1 MSVSNLQANFVSCR
15 FKHRNTMTVKPYQ
28 AEEGGKKQ
36 QVEQMFNTISP
47 KYDLLNRVLSLGID
61 TIWRKKALKLLK
73 ASQPKSILDMATG
86 TADLAL
92 DAYKILKPTTIV
104 GVDLAEEMLQ
114 VGRKKVAT
122 LNLSDVI
129 SLEKGDSENL
139 RFEDNT
145 FDAAIVSFG
154 VRNFENLEKGLSEL
168 YRVIKPGGHLMVLE
182 FSMPEKAPFKQ
193 LYFFYFKNIL
203 PLVGRM
209 VSKDPAAYT
218 YLPES
223 VKAFPYGEAFD
234 TILKKVGF
242 KNTKRNSYTFG
253 VSTAYVGQK

>member
-1 MSVSNLQANFVSCR
+1 
-15 FKHRNTMTVKPYQ
+15 MTVKPYQ
-28 AEEGGKKQ
+28 SDAGGKKQ

-61 TIWRKKALKLLK
+61 TIWRKKALKLLQTSK
-73 ASQPKSILDMATG
+73 PKTILDMATG

-92 DAYKILKPTTIV
+92 DAHKILQPTSII
-104 GVDLAEEMLQ
+104 GVDIAEDMLH
-114 VGRKKVAT
+114 VGRKKIDT
-122 LNLSDVI
+122 LQLSHI
-129 SLEKGDSENL
+129 ITLEKGDSENL

-168 YRVIKPGGHLMVLE
+168 YRVVKPGGHLMVLE
-182 FSMPEKAPFKQ
+182 FSMPEKTPFKQ

-223 VKAFPYGEAFD
+223 VKAFPYGAAFD
-234 TILKKVGF
+234 AILKKVGF
-242 KNTKRNSYTFG
+242 KNTQRSSYTFG

>member
-1 MSVSNLQANFVSCR
+1 L
-15 FKHRNTMTVKPYQ
+15 H
-28 AEEGGKKQ
+28 
-36 QVEQMFNTISP
+36 
-47 KYDLLNRVLSLGID
+47 
-61 TIWRKKALKLLK
+61 
-73 ASQPKSILDMATG
+73 
-86 TADLAL
+86 
-92 DAYKILKPTTIV
+92 
-104 GVDLAEEMLQ
+104 
-114 VGRKKVAT
+114 VGRKKIDA
-122 LNLSDVI
+122 LQLSHI
-129 SLEKGDSENL
+129 ITLEKGDSENL

-168 YRVIKPGGHLMVLE
+168 YRVVKPGGHLMVLE
-182 FSMPEKAPFKQ
+182 FSMPEKTPFKQ

-223 VKAFPYGEAFD
+223 VKAFPYGAAFD
-234 TILKKVGF
+234 AILKKVGF
-242 KNTKRNSYTFG
+242 KNTQRSSYTFG